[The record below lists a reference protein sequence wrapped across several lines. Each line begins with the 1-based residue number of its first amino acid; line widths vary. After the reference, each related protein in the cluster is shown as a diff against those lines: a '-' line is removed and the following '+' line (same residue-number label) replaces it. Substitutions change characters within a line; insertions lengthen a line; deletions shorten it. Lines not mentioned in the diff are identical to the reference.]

1 MDKGRSPVAFAH
13 ALESATPETTYAEL
27 SQWVQTLFRFRR
39 LRQGHELGAENQ
51 ARPGKIEENLAS
63 PDLCFHSR
71 ARETSTKGLKR
82 HTVGKLVESA
92 FGWSMIHAWL
102 VHGCGESKD

>member
-1 MDKGRSPVAFAH
+1 MFVRTEISASRRS
-13 ALESATPETTYAEL
+13 LELLDGTNDAEL

-39 LRQGHELGAENQ
+39 FRQGLELRAKNHD
-51 ARPGKIEENLAS
+51 RPGKIHQNLAS